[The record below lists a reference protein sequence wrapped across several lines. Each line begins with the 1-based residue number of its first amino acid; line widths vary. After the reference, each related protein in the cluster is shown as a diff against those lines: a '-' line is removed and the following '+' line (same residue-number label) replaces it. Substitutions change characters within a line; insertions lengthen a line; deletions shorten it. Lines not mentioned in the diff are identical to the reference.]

1 VALRKII
8 GVETEYGI
16 LVRGAA
22 ESNPIAASSVLIN
35 AYVQELARAGAGSR
49 ATPRVGWDFED
60 EHPDHDARGFSTDST
75 LAPEVET
82 HLVNAVLTNGAR
94 YYVDHAHPELSTPE
108 CADARSIVLYDRAAE
123 VILQRSMKAATALL
137 PPGEQIVVYKN
148 NSDRKGNSYGTH
160 ENYLMDRQVPFSR
173 IVTHVM
179 PHFVSRQVFTGAGKV
194 GTEAPGLT
202 SDDVPFQLTQR
213 ADFFEEEVGLETT
226 LKRPIVNTRDEPHAD
241 AQRYRRLHVIVGD
254 ANLSEVATFLKVGTT
269 ALVLSMIEDDFLPRN
284 LTLAAPVAALR
295 EVSYDLS
302 LRKPL
307 ELADGSRM
315 TAIEMQWEYLDRA
328 KKYAEEHGLEC
339 LGAADVGA
347 EVLRRW
353 EDTLNALE
361 SDYLSLAHQLDWVAK
376 YRLMEG
382 YRERHGIGWDDAR
395 LAAMD
400 LQYHDLRPDK
410 SLSARVGLERLTDDD
425 EVVRAITEPPPDTRA
440 YFRGKCLQRWADQ
453 IVAANWDSMVFDI
466 GGDPLRRV
474 PMMDPTRG
482 TEAHVGRLM
491 AECTTTAELLERLGQ

>member
-35 AYVQELARAGAGSR
+35 AYVQELARGGAGSR
-49 ATPRVGWDFED
+49 TTPRVGWDFED
-60 EHPDHDARGFSTDST
+60 EHPDVDARGFSAESA

-108 CADARSIVLYDRAAE
+108 CADARSIVLYDKAAE
-123 VILQRSMKAATALL
+123 AILQRSMRAATALL
-137 PPGEQIVVYKN
+137 PPGEEIVVYKN

-179 PHFVSRQVFTGAGKV
+179 PHFISRQIYTGAGKV

-202 SDDVPFQLTQR
+202 HDDVPFQLTQR

-269 ALVLSMIEDDFLPRN
+269 SLVLSMIEDDFLPRN
-284 LTLAAPVAALR
+284 LTLAAPVHALR

-307 ELADGSRM
+307 ELADGTRM
-315 TAIEMQWEYLDRA
+315 TAVEIQWEYLDRA

-339 LGAADVGA
+339 LGPTDVGD

-353 EDTLNALE
+353 EDVLTALE
-361 SDYLSLAHQLDWVAK
+361 LDPMTLSDQLDWAAK
-376 YRLMEG
+376 YRLMQG
-382 YRERHGIGWDDAR
+382 YRERHDLRWDDAR

-410 SLSARVGLERLTDDD
+410 SLAARVGLERLTTDD
-425 EVVRAITEPPPDTRA
+425 EVAEAVFEPPPDTRA

-491 AECTTTAELLERLGQ
+491 AECTSTAELLERLGQ